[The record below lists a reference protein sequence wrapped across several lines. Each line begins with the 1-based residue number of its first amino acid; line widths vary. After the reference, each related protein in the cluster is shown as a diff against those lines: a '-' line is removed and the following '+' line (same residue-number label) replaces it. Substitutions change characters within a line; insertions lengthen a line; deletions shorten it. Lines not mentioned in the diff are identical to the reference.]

1 MYNNV
6 FLYLHKLYSL
16 NLYLHYVRCG
26 YHVPRPGVLRS
37 PVPADWGPLI
47 KILPQNPTL
56 LFPLNLIDKI
66 NLF

>member
-16 NLYLHYVRCG
+16 NLYLYNARYGSNVSR
-26 YHVPRPGVLRS
+26 RGVLRS
-37 PVPADWGPLI
+37 PVQGDWGPLI